1 MMWVNKS
8 RTRILHALSLR
19 KLEKEIDMTAVY
31 VPDGFSLKYS
41 MSNLIDASQRGTTQR
56 VQKKHYIC

>member
-1 MMWVNKS
+1 MWVNKS
-8 RTRILHALSLR
+8 RTRILHALR
-19 KLEKEIDMTAVY
+19 KFEKEIDMTVIY

-41 MSNLIDASQRGTTQR
+41 MSNLIDASQRGTAQH